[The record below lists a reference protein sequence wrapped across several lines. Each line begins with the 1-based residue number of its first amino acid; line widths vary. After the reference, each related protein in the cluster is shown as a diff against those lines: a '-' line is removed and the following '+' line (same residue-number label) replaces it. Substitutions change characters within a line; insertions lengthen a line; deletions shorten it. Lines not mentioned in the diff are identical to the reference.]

1 MVSDIGYLVGA
12 IGIFFAILDPFGNL
26 PFFIAYTNTLGSRA
40 RKKTALVLSVFI
52 FVAMSVFLFS
62 GQTVLNFFHI
72 SLPAFQIAGG
82 IILFGVA
89 MSMMSGTH
97 TITMSR
103 VISDTGKECLLE
115 RNESI
120 LPRIIVPLGIP
131 LYVGPGSIA
140 AAILFGSN
148 APSKTAFLGGV
159 LVILVIVIFI
169 TLLNM
174 SSDLIARMLGN
185 QGIEILVRLMG
196 LVLAA
201 IAVQLT
207 LEGIVGAITT
217 MILPSLN
224 EWLSISG

>member
-12 IGIFFAILDPFGNL
+12 VGTFFAILDPFGNL
-26 PFFIAYTNTLGSRA
+26 PFFIAYTNNLTSRI
-40 RKKTALVLSVFI
+40 RKKTALILSAFI
-52 FVAMSVFLFS
+52 FLSMTIFLFS
-62 GQTVLNFFHI
+62 GQIVLNFFHI
-72 SLPAFQIAGG
+72 SIPAFQIAGG

-89 MSMMSGTH
+89 FSMMSGTH
-97 TITMSR
+97 TITMNK
-103 VISDTGKECLLE
+103 VIHDTGKEQLLE
-115 RNESI
+115 QNESI

-148 APSKTAFLGGV
+148 APTDTAFLGGL
-159 LVILVIVIFI
+159 LVILSIVVFI
-169 TLLNM
+169 TILNLC
-174 SSDLIARMLGN
+174 SDLIGKILGN

-207 LEGIVGAITT
+207 LEGITGAITT
-217 MILPSLN
+217 MIIPELN
-224 EWLSISG
+224 LG